1 MVYGDCKVSFK
12 EPNTKLTNMSLVDQ
26 ILGKGAVADLC
37 VWKDK
42 INSGITLVTATLFWF
57 LLEIMEARFV
67 PLLCSIL
74 LLLMLLLFLWA
85 KFGQLFIAR
94 RPPTPEELNLPD
106 SRLRALLLKTEGILL
121 MLYEIAYGKDIKTFL
136 WTIFY
141 VVIIDIIGSYISL
154 LTMLYI
160 CLVCSMTTPVLY
172 LQFQEVIDS
181 FIGKVSE
188 EKNNL
193 IDVFKSTVASKIPRA
208 TKVE

>member
-1 MVYGDCKVSFK
+1 MCVEGQDKLGD
-12 EPNTKLTNMSLVDQ
+12 NTCNCHT
-26 ILGKGAVADLC
+26 
-37 VWKDK
+37 
-42 INSGITLVTATLFWF
+42 F
-57 LLEIMEARFV
+57 LV
-67 PLLCSIL
+67 PLGDHGGSICSTP
-74 LLLMLLLFLWA
+74 LFNPVTPHAPPLPL
-85 KFGQLFIAR
+85 GQ
-94 RPPTPEELNLPD
+94 LNLPD